1 MPSDPLQNI
10 PGVGP
15 SIARDLRALG
25 ITTVAQLRGRD
36 PERLY
41 VQSNSLRGATQDRC
55 LLYVFRCAVYF
66 ASEPRPKARLLKWW
80 NWSDKNLAAKGAGLH

>member
-1 MPSDPLQNI
+1 MARDLLQVI

-25 ITTVAQLRGRD
+25 ITRVEQLRGRS

-41 VQSNSLRGATQDRC
+41 VESNTLRGVTQDRC
-55 LLYVFRCAVYF
+55 LLYAFRCAVYY
-66 ASEPRPKARLLKWW
+66 ASEPRPKPRLLKWW
-80 NWSDKNLAAKGAGLH
+80 NWSDKNLAAKGAA

>member
-1 MPSDPLQNI
+1 MSKDPLQAI

-25 ITTVAQLRGRD
+25 ITRVEQLRGRN

-41 VQSNSLRGATQDRC
+41 VESNKLRGVTQDRC
-55 LLYVFRCAVYF
+55 LLYAFRCAVYY
-66 ASEPRPKARLLKWW
+66 ASEPKPKARLLKWW
-80 NWSDKNLAAKGAGLH
+80 NWSDKNLAAKGAA

>member
-1 MPSDPLQNI
+1 MPRDPLLVI

-25 ITTVAQLRGRD
+25 ITRVGQLRGRN

-41 VQSNSLRGATQDRC
+41 VESNKLRGMTQDRC
-55 LLYVFRCAVYF
+55 LLYAFRCAVYF

-80 NWSDKNLAAKGAGLH
+80 NWSDKNLAAKGAA

>member
-1 MPSDPLQNI
+1 VPADPLQVI

-25 ITTVAQLRGRD
+25 ITRVDQLKGEN

-41 VQSNSLRGATQDRC
+41 ARSNALRGVTQDRC
-55 LLYVFRCAVYF
+55 LLYVFRCAVYY
-66 ASEPRPKARLLKWW
+66 ASERRPKPRLLKWW
-80 NWSDKNLAAKGAGLH
+80 NWSDKNLAANGAA